1 MEITLLGTGSPIPD
15 ARRGGPATLVRAGGQ
30 TILVDAGRAVVMRL
44 AGAGTLPVLLN
55 AVLITHL
62 HSDHIT
68 DLNDVITTH
77 WVMTG
82 IETPLNV
89 YGPPGTQTVV
99 DGILMMLA
107 PDISYRLAH
116 HTDTL
121 TYKPNVVVTEVK
133 PGATFAI
140 GDVQVR
146 VARTHHQPVEPT
158 IAFRLEHDGK
168 SVVLG
173 GDGIPCDTLDEICAG
188 ADAYVQ
194 TVIREDLVK
203 LINNKR
209 FQDILDYHSTVEQAA
224 QTATKAGIKKL
235 ILTHYVP
242 SMQPGQEEE
251 WRAFAA
257 KYFDGEIV
265 LGDDLTTTTI

>member
-1 MEITLLGTGSPIPD
+1 MEITLLGTGSPLPD
-15 ARRGGPATLVRAGGQ
+15 PRRGGPATLVRAGGQ

-62 HSDHIT
+62 HSDH
-68 DLNDVITTH
+68 

-82 IETPLNV
+82 QETPLVV

-121 TYKPNVVVTEVK
+121 SYKPKVVVTEVQ
-133 PGATFAI
+133 PGAMFAI
-140 GDVQVR
+140 GDVQVK

-158 IAFRLEHDGK
+158 VAFRLEHDGK

-203 LINNKR
+203 LVNNKR
-209 FQDILDYHSTVEQAA
+209 FLDILDYHSTVEQAA

-242 SMQPGQEEE
+242 SMQPGQEDE

-265 LGDDLTTTTI
+265 LGDDLTATTI

>member
-1 MEITLLGTGSPIPD
+1 MEITLLGTGSPLPD
-15 ARRGGPATLVRAGGQ
+15 PRRGGPATLVRAGGQ

-68 DLNDVITTH
+68 DLNDVITSH

-82 IETPLNV
+82 QETPLVV

-121 TYKPNVVVTEVK
+121 TYKPKVVVTEVK

-140 GDVQVR
+140 GDVQVK

-158 IAFRLEHDGK
+158 VAFRLEHDGK

-194 TVIREDLVK
+194 TVIREDLT
-203 LINNKR
+203 
-209 FQDILDYHSTVEQAA
+209 D
-224 QTATKAGIKKL
+224 AGRNL
-235 ILTHYVP
+235 RRRRCLRTNCDP
-242 SMQPGQEEE
+242 
-251 WRAFAA
+251 
-257 KYFDGEIV
+257 
-265 LGDDLTTTTI
+265 